1 MINAAIIINPT
12 AGKGRGLKLIEELK
26 NFKIPSAVNLSI
38 FITEYPLH
46 ATEISKNISR
56 NFDRIIIAGGDGTLN
71 EFTNGFDLENEVLLG
86 LLPIGSGN
94 DFSLSLNKEPADIP
108 NYLKYF
114 LTDNPDTLKIDLGAL
129 ELIDAEGKIHK
140 RWFINS
146 LGIGFDAR
154 VAYLNQTN
162 KILSGSMSYY
172 VAIFRAFL
180 RFNSIDFHL
189 NLDGKSFNKTALFCS
204 IGNGES
210 VGAGLY
216 LMPGARISDGLLDLS
231 IVNLKSRLKLIKLLP
246 KAIKNQLREL
256 PELEQMRF
264 HELEIELQTP
274 YYTHVDGEIVSSSCK
289 KVKVKVLD
297 KAIRFMILDI

>member
-26 NFKIPSAVNLSI
+26 NFKIPSTVNLSI
-38 FITEYPLH
+38 FITDYPLH

-56 NFDRIIIAGGDGTLN
+56 SFDRIIIAGGDGTLN

-94 DFSLSLNKEPADIP
+94 DFSLSLNKEPADIQ

-114 LTDNPDTLKIDLGAL
+114 LSDNPNTLKIDLGAL
-129 ELIDAEGKIHK
+129 ELIDAGGKIHK
-140 RWFINS
+140 RRFINS

>member
-26 NFKIPSAVNLSI
+26 NFKIPSTVNLSI
-38 FITEYPLH
+38 FITDYPLH

-56 NFDRIIIAGGDGTLN
+56 SFDRIIIAGGDGTLN

-129 ELIDAEGKIHK
+129 ELIDAGGKIHK
-140 RWFINS
+140 RRFINS